1 MTLPKTLRA
10 ATAAPGK
17 MLREAL
23 REAFG
28 EAPGKR
34 LREVSGRTL
43 RAAFGAALCALL
55 AAGCRK
61 PAPYVEVDGAM
72 LGTRMHVVA
81 DFDPARRAEF
91 YAAAMAL
98 DAEAKASMS
107 LFDEGSLLSRLNRNE
122 TDSVDRHIAFNLALA
137 DSVGALSGGYYD
149 ATVAPLVEAWG
160 FAGRG
165 REEAPDVDSLLRF
178 VGRTKVRVEAG
189 RLRKEDPRVRLDF
202 NSVAKGYTVDL
213 LAALAERFGARNY
226 IVDIGGEVRC
236 RGVNRTGGAWRVGI
250 ETPFDGNMTE
260 GEYLQRRLAM
270 PEGGL
275 ATSGN
280 YRRFYVDAGGNKVAH
295 TIDPHTGRSAL
306 SRLLSVT
313 VWAPT
318 CAEADALGTMFLSM
332 GDLRARAALDTMPAV
347 RAYFILAGEGG
358 EYEEYVSPAMR
369 GLIME

>member
-10 ATAAPGK
+10 ATA
-17 MLREAL
+17 
-23 REAFG
+23 
-28 EAPGKR
+28 APGKR

-178 VGRTKVRVEAG
+178 VGRTKVCVEAG

-260 GEYLQRRLAM
+260 GE
-270 PEGGL
+270 
-275 ATSGN
+275 
-280 YRRFYVDAGGNKVAH
+280 
-295 TIDPHTGRSAL
+295 
-306 SRLLSVT
+306 
-313 VWAPT
+313 
-318 CAEADALGTMFLSM
+318 
-332 GDLRARAALDTMPAV
+332 
-347 RAYFILAGEGG
+347 
-358 EYEEYVSPAMR
+358 
-369 GLIME
+369 